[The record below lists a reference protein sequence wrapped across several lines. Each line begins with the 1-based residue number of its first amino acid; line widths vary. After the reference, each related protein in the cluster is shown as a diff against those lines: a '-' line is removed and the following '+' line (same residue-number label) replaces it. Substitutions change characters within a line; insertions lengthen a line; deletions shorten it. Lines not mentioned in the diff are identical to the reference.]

1 MFRFSMSSRAGVG
14 AFFRDFLRTLAG
26 ERRAFGVFETRG
38 AIVVPLLPQ
47 SEAAKEPLPQPIVAA
62 RRSGRLIDLERR
74 AKFGQFGS

>member
-1 MFRFSMSSRAGVG
+1 MFRLSMSNRAGVG

-38 AIVVPLLPQ
+38 AIVVPVAIPQ
-47 SEAAKEPLPQPIVAA
+47 AEQEPEPSPAPVIAA

-74 AKFGQFGS
+74 AKFGQF

>member
-1 MFRFSMSSRAGVG
+1 MSSRAGVG

-38 AIVVPLLPQ
+38 AIVVPLPQ
-47 SEAAKEPLPQPIVAA
+47 SEAAEEPLPEPIVAA